1 MYSISAHRSLL
12 IFRLSGGT
20 QALVAVANKN
30 ARIAWALLTKKEDY
44 CVIGA

>member
-1 MYSISAHRSLL
+1 MSN
-12 IFRLSGGT
+12 
-20 QALVAVANKN
+20 VAVAHKN